1 MSQLLLTTPLGAS
14 MAASLH
20 AGDEV
25 LLSGII
31 YTARDAAHKRFMA
44 LIEKGEKLP
53 VDLSGQVLYYCGPA
67 PAKPGRPVGSAGP
80 TTGARMDVYTPGLLA
95 ATGLRAMI
103 GKGDRGGAV
112 IDAMKKNGC
121 VYFAA
126 TGGAGA
132 LIAQSVKSSTIVCFE
147 DLGPEAVYRFEV
159 EKMPL
164 LTAIDSKGNDMYKEG
179 PAEFQKLKRNA
190 RI

>member
-1 MSQLLLTTPLGAS
+1 MSQLLLKTPLSAL
-14 MAASLH
+14 MVASLH

-67 PAKPGRPVGSAGP
+67 PAKPGRPTGSAGP
-80 TTGARMDVYTPGLLA
+80 TTSGRMDIYTPELLA

-103 GKGDRGGAV
+103 GKGARCGAV
-112 IDAMKKNGC
+112 IEAIKKYEC

-132 LIAQSVKSSTIVCFE
+132 LIAKSIKSSAVVCFE

-159 EKMPL
+159 ENML
-164 LTAIDSKGNDMYKEG
+164 LIVAIDGKGNSLYNDG
-179 PAEFQKLKRNA
+179 PASYKR
-190 RI
+190 